1 MGLPGT
7 IGLSAL
13 VVAGVVTLGTL
24 ITNGMHSPDSVV
36 AEARPTPTASVS
48 PVVPVVPA
56 APVAPRPAPSP
67 SAVPTPSQVAPAP
80 VAPPVVTPLPS
91 RRPSAAPVVPVVPTP
106 APSVTPTPTPVPAP
120 TPTPTPTPTPPAYV
134 GDAHVVSVF
143 DAAKLNVRFLDANTQ
158 RVIVRGLTDVAT
170 LGSCE
175 ATEGRR
181 ALTDL
186 VKGQDVVL
194 AIGGDVDRDATGT
207 LVRDVSLNGVDVAAS
222 VLAEV
227 AVACPADRSPEPGPG
242 PAPVTPPVVDPP
254 PMEGTP
260 TVPAP
265 VDPPPVDTPTVP
277 AAVEPTTP
285 AIENPAGGVLAPPA
299 DPLVPTAS

>member
-1 MGLPGT
+1 
-7 IGLSAL
+7 
-13 VVAGVVTLGTL
+13 VVAVFG
-24 ITNGMHSPDSVV
+24 
-36 AEARPTPTASVS
+36 
-48 PVVPVVPA
+48 A
-56 APVAPRPAPSP
+56 A
-67 SAVPTPSQVAPAP
+67 T
-80 VAPPVVTPLPS
+80 
-91 RRPSAAPVVPVVPTP
+91 
-106 APSVTPTPTPVPAP
+106 
-120 TPTPTPTPTPPAYV
+120 
-134 GDAHVVSVF
+134 
-143 DAAKLNVRFLDANTQ
+143 LNVQFADANTQ
-158 RVIVRGLTDVAT
+158 RVIVRGLADVAA

-194 AIGGDVDRDATGT
+194 AIGGGVDRDATGT
-207 LVRDVSLNGVDVAAS
+207 LVRDVSLNGVDVATT

-260 TVPAP
+260 TV
-265 VDPPPVDTPTVP
+265 DTPTVP

-285 AIENPAGGVLAPPA
+285 AVENPAGGVLAPPA

>member
-1 MGLPGT
+1 M
-7 IGLSAL
+7 A
-13 VVAGVVTLGTL
+13 AVVTLGTL

-80 VAPPVVTPLPS
+80 MAPPVATPLPS
-91 RRPSAAPVVPVVPTP
+91 RRPGPAPV
-106 APSVTPTPTPVPAP
+106 PSVTPTPSPSP
-120 TPTPTPTPTPPAYV
+120 TPTPTPTPTPAAFV
-134 GDAHVVSVF
+134 GDAHVVAVF
-143 DAAKLNVRFLDANTQ
+143 DAATLNVQFADANTQ
-158 RVIVRGLTDVAT
+158 RVIVRGLKDLAA